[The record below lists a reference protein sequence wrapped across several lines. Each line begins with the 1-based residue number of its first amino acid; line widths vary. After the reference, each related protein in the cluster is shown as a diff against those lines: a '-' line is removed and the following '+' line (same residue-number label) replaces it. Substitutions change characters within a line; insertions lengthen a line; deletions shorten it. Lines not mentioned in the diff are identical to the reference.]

1 MDTVNRT
8 LCKLLK
14 IFIYVAKIQ
23 ESYLIQSNMQ
33 NFSRTYQQN
42 ITSVSI
48 LSNFKKIH
56 LFINKTKQ
64 KWIQNISNETM
75 KCVRRL
81 FLLCMFCRTQ
91 IYRLCLKM

>member
-48 LSNFKKIH
+48 LSNFKKGSP
-56 LFINKTKQ
+56 FYQQNKTKMDSKHFQ
-64 KWIQNISNETM
+64 
-75 KCVRRL
+75 
-81 FLLCMFCRTQ
+81 
-91 IYRLCLKM
+91 